1 MVISFS
7 QIIVWLIIGGLG
19 GTLAGALVRWQ
30 REGFGVWTN
39 LGIGLVGA
47 VVAGSCSVCS
57 ESCRAS
63 RPSLFRCA
71 TWSRHSPDRFC
82 FCSGCGCGRSAV
94 EARRNQ
100 IAPSRLT
107 LNREPKG
114 SRP

>member
-47 VVAGSCSVCS
+47 VVGGV
-57 ESCRAS
+57 
-63 RPSLFRCA
+63 LFRLFGILPGLETISISLRDVVSA
-71 TWSRHSPDRFC
+71 FTGSNSVSPRPV
-82 FCSGCGCGRSAV
+82 AV
-94 EARRNQ
+94 AEARLRR
-100 IAPSRLT
+100 AGTKSRL
-107 LNREPKG
+107 PA
-114 SRP
+114 